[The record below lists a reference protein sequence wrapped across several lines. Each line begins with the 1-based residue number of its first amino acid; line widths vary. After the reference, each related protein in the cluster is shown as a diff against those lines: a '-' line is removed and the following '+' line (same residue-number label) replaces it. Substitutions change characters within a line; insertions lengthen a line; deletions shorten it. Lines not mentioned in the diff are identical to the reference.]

1 MVLGLLFVP
10 SSKRMLKE
18 WKGSVELDSYPG
30 TWCSTSRNIVL
41 GEKLRK
47 PSSRSISGREIRGD
61 RWIFSRQYFFF
72 ILSTA
77 QSLERKGGRCCGRP
91 FIDLYS
97 PLPFVS
103 HPPLRSTR
111 DGYLLNARVPFV
123 PAVYEQLRTTST
135 KFHVSLDQIEFA
147 RPRKR
152 PSRSQSPVPSI
163 LTSLPE
169 TRLSNTLLRNIYPSY
184 LFQYSCVYIYIYIFH
199 SPSNS
204 VNRDI
209 FVSPGNCF
217 QLFFRMKLGN
227 SSFLWKE
234 AYFYAHLCFYHR
246 VCHV

>member
-1 MVLGLLFVP
+1 MNFFSAIFLF
-10 SSKRMLKE
+10 
-18 WKGSVELDSYPG
+18 YPFH
-30 TWCSTSRNIVL
+30 R
-41 GEKLRK
+41 
-47 PSSRSISGREIRGD
+47 
-61 RWIFSRQYFFF
+61 
-72 ILSTA
+72 
-77 QSLERKGGRCCGRP
+77 LERKGDRCCGRP

-184 LFQYSCVYIYIYIFH
+184 LFQYSCVYIYIFSIHHQTQLIEIF
-199 SPSNS
+199 
-204 VNRDI
+204 
-209 FVSPGNCF
+209 SPGNCF

-227 SSFLWKE
+227 SS
-234 AYFYAHLCFYHR
+234 AI
-246 VCHV
+246 

>member
-1 MVLGLLFVP
+1 MNFFSAIFLF
-10 SSKRMLKE
+10 
-18 WKGSVELDSYPG
+18 YPFH
-30 TWCSTSRNIVL
+30 R
-41 GEKLRK
+41 
-47 PSSRSISGREIRGD
+47 
-61 RWIFSRQYFFF
+61 
-72 ILSTA
+72 
-77 QSLERKGGRCCGRP
+77 LERKGGRCCGRP

-209 FVSPGNCF
+209 FSWK
-217 QLFFRMKLGN
+217 LFPVIFPYETWKLLFPLR
-227 SSFLWKE
+227 SERKRLFLR
-234 AYFYAHLCFYHR
+234 ASLFLFTLFVTYNPTIQS
-246 VCHV
+246 

>member
-1 MVLGLLFVP
+1 MWSWTRIPERGVRRRVTSFWGKNFESQVPDRFLAAKFVAID
-10 SSKRMLKE
+10 E
-18 WKGSVELDSYPG
+18 FFLDNIFFYPFH
-30 TWCSTSRNIVL
+30 R
-41 GEKLRK
+41 
-47 PSSRSISGREIRGD
+47 
-61 RWIFSRQYFFF
+61 
-72 ILSTA
+72 
-77 QSLERKGGRCCGRP
+77 LERKGGRCCGRP

-184 LFQYSCVYIYIYIFH
+184 LFQYSCVYIYIYFPFTI
-199 SPSNS
+199 
-204 VNRDI
+204 
-209 FVSPGNCF
+209 
-217 QLFFRMKLGN
+217 KL
-227 SSFLWKE
+227 S
-234 AYFYAHLCFYHR
+234 
-246 VCHV
+246 

>member
-1 MVLGLLFVP
+1 MNF
-10 SSKRMLKE
+10 
-18 WKGSVELDSYPG
+18 
-30 TWCSTSRNIVL
+30 
-41 GEKLRK
+41 
-47 PSSRSISGREIRGD
+47 
-61 RWIFSRQYFFF
+61 FSAIFFF
-72 ILSTA
+72 ILSTV
-77 QSLERKGGRCCGRP
+77 QSLERKDGRCCGRP

-209 FVSPGNCF
+209 FSWK
-217 QLFFRMKLGN
+217 LFPVIFPYETWKLLFPLR
-227 SSFLWKE
+227 SERKRLFLR
-234 AYFYAHLCFYHR
+234 ASLFLFTVFVTYNPTIQS
-246 VCHV
+246 

>member
-1 MVLGLLFVP
+1 MNFFSAIFLF
-10 SSKRMLKE
+10 
-18 WKGSVELDSYPG
+18 YPFH
-30 TWCSTSRNIVL
+30 R
-41 GEKLRK
+41 
-47 PSSRSISGREIRGD
+47 
-61 RWIFSRQYFFF
+61 
-72 ILSTA
+72 
-77 QSLERKGGRCCGRP
+77 LERKGGRCCGRP

-227 SSFLWKE
+227 SSFLCDLKGN
-234 AYFYAHLCFYHR
+234 AYFYAHLCFYHG

>member
-1 MVLGLLFVP
+1 MNFFSAIFLF
-10 SSKRMLKE
+10 
-18 WKGSVELDSYPG
+18 YPFH
-30 TWCSTSRNIVL
+30 R
-41 GEKLRK
+41 
-47 PSSRSISGREIRGD
+47 
-61 RWIFSRQYFFF
+61 
-72 ILSTA
+72 
-77 QSLERKGGRCCGRP
+77 LERKGGRCCGRP

-184 LFQYSCVYIYIYIFH
+184 LFQYSCVYIYI
-199 SPSNS
+199 S
-204 VNRDI
+204 
-209 FVSPGNCF
+209 
-217 QLFFRMKLGN
+217 LFLPAACLPACLPLAARFTLWTRSFRC
-227 SSFLWKE
+227 S
-234 AYFYAHLCFYHR
+234 
-246 VCHV
+246 

>member
-1 MVLGLLFVP
+1 MNFFSAIFLF
-10 SSKRMLKE
+10 
-18 WKGSVELDSYPG
+18 YPFH
-30 TWCSTSRNIVL
+30 R
-41 GEKLRK
+41 
-47 PSSRSISGREIRGD
+47 
-61 RWIFSRQYFFF
+61 
-72 ILSTA
+72 
-77 QSLERKGGRCCGRP
+77 LERKGGRCCGRP

-209 FVSPGNCF
+209 FSWK
-217 QLFFRMKLGN
+217 LFPVIFSYETWKLLFPLR
-227 SSFLWKE
+227 SERKRLFLR
-234 AYFYAHLCFYHR
+234 ASLFLFTVFVTYNPTIQS
-246 VCHV
+246 

>member
-1 MVLGLLFVP
+1 MNFFSAIFLF
-10 SSKRMLKE
+10 
-18 WKGSVELDSYPG
+18 YPFH
-30 TWCSTSRNIVL
+30 R
-41 GEKLRK
+41 
-47 PSSRSISGREIRGD
+47 
-61 RWIFSRQYFFF
+61 
-72 ILSTA
+72 
-77 QSLERKGGRCCGRP
+77 LERKGGRCCGRP

-184 LFQYSCVYIYIYIFH
+184 LFQYSCVYIYIFSIHHQTQLIEIF
-199 SPSNS
+199 SSLLEIVSSYFS
-204 VNRDI
+204 V
-209 FVSPGNCF
+209 
-217 QLFFRMKLGN
+217 
-227 SSFLWKE
+227 
-234 AYFYAHLCFYHR
+234 
-246 VCHV
+246 

>member
-1 MVLGLLFVP
+1 MNFFSAIFLF
-10 SSKRMLKE
+10 
-18 WKGSVELDSYPG
+18 YPFH
-30 TWCSTSRNIVL
+30 R
-41 GEKLRK
+41 
-47 PSSRSISGREIRGD
+47 
-61 RWIFSRQYFFF
+61 
-72 ILSTA
+72 
-77 QSLERKGGRCCGRP
+77 LERKGGRCCGRP

-184 LFQYSCVYIYIYIFH
+184 LFQYSCIYICIYIFH

-209 FVSPGNCF
+209 FSWK
-217 QLFFRMKLGN
+217 LFPVIFPYETWKLLFPLR
-227 SSFLWKE
+227 SERKRLFLRASLFLPPCLSRIIQRSK
-234 AYFYAHLCFYHR
+234 AD
-246 VCHV
+246 